1 MAKPDRLRA
10 VLELLSEHGR
20 VEIDDL
26 VTTLGI
32 SPATARRDLDT
43 LAEQRMLTR
52 TRGGAEALTVAYDL
66 PLRYRDMRDPTA
78 VKQRIAAAASALVR
92 VGDVVGLSGGTTTTA
107 IANAL
112 ATRPDIM
119 AQSHEPNLTVVT
131 NAVNIAAELATR
143 PQVKLMVSGGIVHPR
158 SYELVGS
165 FAEDTIGQVSLS
177 IAFIG
182 ANALSLDHGATTH
195 NEREAV
201 VNALMATRAD
211 RAVLVVDSSKIGSK
225 AFAAMGGPDKFD
237 TIITDNGITD
247 ADHAALSSRG
257 YEVIIAP

>member
-1 MAKPDRLRA
+1 MAKPDRMRA

-20 VEIDDL
+20 VEIEDL
-26 VTTLGI
+26 VTSLGI

-66 PLRYRDMRDPTA
+66 PLRYRDERNPNA
-78 VKQRIAAAASALVR
+78 VKQRIAVAASKLV
-92 VGDVVGLSGGTTTTA
+92 VPGDVIGLSGGTTTTA
-107 IANAL
+107 VANEL

-119 AQSHEPNLTVVT
+119 APSPVPNLTVVT

-143 PQVKLMVSGGIVHPR
+143 PQVKLMVTGGILHPR

-165 FAEDTIGQVSLS
+165 FAEDTLAQVSLTL
-177 IAFIG
+177 AFIG
-182 ANALSLDHGATTH
+182 ANGLSADLGATTH

-201 VNALMATRAD
+201 VNGLMAARAD
-211 RAVLVVDSSKIGSK
+211 RAVLVVDSSKIRRK
-225 AFAAMGGPDKFD
+225 AFAAMGGPEKFD
-237 TIITDNGITD
+237 TIITDDGISD
-247 ADHAALSSRG
+247 ADHTALASRG
-257 YEVIIAP
+257 YEIIVAP